1 MSNLTLKRRKNNK
14 KTNINNE
21 QIYDSFNENSPET
34 TPDKRIK
41 KILNGLN
48 SNNVFKVI
56 SFPLFILWFEIML
69 HVFMNSNMKYMPV
82 YSLFSFSLGFLLS
95 AVLLIIPHKISKFI
109 SVISAVV
116 ISLIYTIE
124 FIARII
130 VQTYYQPSTLG
141 VAFENNLADYSDVI
155 IDNILSNILFIILA
169 IPPSLSFFI

>member
-69 HVFMNSNMKYMPV
+69 HVCYIIR
-82 YSLFSFSLGFLLS
+82 LGCC
-95 AVLLIIPHKISKFI
+95 V
-109 SVISAVV
+109 
-116 ISLIYTIE
+116 
-124 FIARII
+124 
-130 VQTYYQPSTLG
+130 
-141 VAFENNLADYSDVI
+141 NC
-155 IDNILSNILFIILA
+155 
-169 IPPSLSFFI
+169 